1 MIATSLLAICVIAV
15 LVRYFLHMR
24 QMESY
29 VKHLPYQRPMHP
41 FFGNVLA
48 LVGKSHKQIFNEIVD
63 TVKTY
68 GTPLKGYLGPFLMI
82 TIDKP
87 EDCKTVLMSQHC
99 LDKPYLYQFYPS
111 RVGIFTITGTYF
123 WFTFLVS
130 IIHTSASLNNEST
143 ILIFAFSPFDFRLFL
158 WFRRVSLTKFFWQN
172 QWNSI

>member
-29 VKHLPYQRPMHP
+29 VKHLPYQRPMLP

-63 TVKTY
+63 AVKTY
-68 GTPLKGYLGPFLMI
+68 GTPLKAYLGPFLLI

-87 EDCKTVLMSQHC
+87 EDCKAVLMSQHC

-111 RVGIFTITGTYF
+111 PVGIFTATCEYYPFERFDLSKIIIIF
-123 WFTFLVS
+123 WL
-130 IIHTSASLNNEST
+130 IASLE
-143 ILIFAFSPFDFRLFL
+143 
-158 WFRRVSLTKFFWQN
+158 
-172 QWNSI
+172 